1 MWLDQSAGAYCS
13 GRSHLL
19 TTDRWLCCWYWKKS
33 HCFGLEPFKHPADVF
48 KEIFSIH
55 SQTIREKCPILMWN
69 IPSGALL
76 QKHLSSKTS
85 VNLKLHWTKTP
96 QTFWVPGELSSFFS
110 SLWKGFGKELVSVV
124 TGSIFHP
131 AIVSKTHLF
140 SLPLKWMHNLG
151 GCGKIIVGKNK
162 DLGLRHWTK
171 STFRRYFLLKSN
183 KNSAKM
189 LRISGGWNDLELPWT
204 LNRDSCV
211 CLFSCRSHQM
221 RGTPEVPV

>member
-1 MWLDQSAGAYCS
+1 MSKLVRMWLDQSAGVYCS

-19 TTDRWLCCWYWKKS
+19 TTDHWLCCWYWKKS
-33 HCFGLEPFKHPADVF
+33 HCFGFF
-48 KEIFSIH
+48 KEVFSIH
-55 SQTIREKCPILMWN
+55 SQMMREKCHILMWN

-162 DLGLRHWTK
+162 DLGLRHWMK

-183 KNSAKM
+183 KKFCQD
-189 LRISGGWNDLELPWT
+189 SGDAPHFRWLKRPWT
-204 LNRDSCV
+204 TFNPESWQL
-211 CLFSCRSHQM
+211 CLFVFL
-221 RGTPEVPV
+221 P